1 MGRKKITGDNC
12 IEMINLENGQSGT
25 KSATWN
31 PQTVAI
37 FCDLCIKEV
46 GKGQRPGTHFNK
58 EGWASLVA
66 NFHAETGNNY
76 DKSQLKNK
84 WDLLK
89 KEWKLWK
96 DLIGKETGLGWN
108 LTKNIVDASDEWWRN
123 KIQINPQY
131 AKLRIRGINPDMEVK
146 LDMMLNGAVA
156 TGKYAWAPS
165 SDLPPPQNEKA
176 PKDNIISLD
185 DNLDYEEFDL
195 NESPQSAQVTKETGN
210 KRANGQLDTE
220 GLKEKKAKMGGAAK
234 LSLQINHLV
243 EVVEA
248 RSTTTSA
255 LIKGSQSTSV
265 SEVMKVVESLSGIEI
280 GSQLW
285 WFATELFCSQEKRE
299 MFSVMKD
306 PEMKLQFILRNQDR
320 GNNM

>member
-1 MGRKKITGDNC
+1 
-12 IEMINLENGQSGT
+12 
-25 KSATWN
+25 
-31 PQTVAI
+31 
-37 FCDLCIKEV
+37 
-46 GKGQRPGTHFNK
+46 
-58 EGWASLVA
+58 
-66 NFHAETGNNY
+66 
-76 DKSQLKNK
+76 
-84 WDLLK
+84 
-89 KEWKLWK
+89 
-96 DLIGKETGLGWN
+96 
-108 LTKNIVDASDEWWRN
+108 
-123 KIQINPQY
+123 
-131 AKLRIRGINPDMEVK
+131 MEAK
-146 LDMMLNGAVA
+146 LDMMFNGAVA

-176 PKDNIISLD
+176 PKDNVISLD

-195 NESPQSAQVTKETGN
+195 NESPQSAQVTKETGK

-220 GLKEKKAKMGGAAK
+220 GLKEKKAKMGGAVK
-234 LSLQINHLV
+234 LSLQINRLV

>member
-1 MGRKKITGDNC
+1 MIGREVLSEIAAQTSDRDLSGLFLHSNTVGGGLGSRRKEETASPELEWWRNSGNPDGKPVRTSAPETDLNMGRKKITGDNC
-12 IEMINLENGQSGT
+12 TEMINLENGQSGT
-25 KSATWN
+25 KSL
-31 PQTVAI
+31 AI

-46 GKGQRPGTHFNK
+46 GKGQMPGTHFNI

-131 AKLRIRGINPDMEVK
+131 VKLRVRGINPDMEAK
-146 LDMMLNGAVA
+146 LDMMFNGAVA

-176 PKDNIISLD
+176 PKDNVISLD

-195 NESPQSAQVTKETGN
+195 NK
-210 KRANGQLDTE
+210 
-220 GLKEKKAKMGGAAK
+220 
-234 LSLQINHLV
+234 
-243 EVVEA
+243 
-248 RSTTTSA
+248 ST
-255 LIKGSQSTSV
+255 V
-265 SEVMKVVESLSGIEI
+265 S
-280 GSQLW
+280 
-285 WFATELFCSQEKRE
+285 
-299 MFSVMKD
+299 
-306 PEMKLQFILRNQDR
+306 
-320 GNNM
+320 